1 VITSCER
8 GHPVYFKDGRI
19 FYRDT
24 GEEVDWNNPRPC
36 PRCGRLPTPEGHD
49 ACLGTLPGVKSAC
62 CGHGVT
68 EAIVVNERGKECP
81 PK

>member
-1 VITSCER
+1 VITAYER

-19 FYRDT
+19 YYRDT
-24 GEEVDWNNPRPC
+24 DEEVDFDKARPC

-68 EAIVVNERGKECP
+68 EPILIPELV
-81 PK
+81 